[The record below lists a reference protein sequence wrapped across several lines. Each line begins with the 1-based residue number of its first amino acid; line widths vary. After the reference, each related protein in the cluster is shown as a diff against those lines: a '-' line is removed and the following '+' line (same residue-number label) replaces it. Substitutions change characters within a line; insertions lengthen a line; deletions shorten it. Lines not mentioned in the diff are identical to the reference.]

1 MTTNQIDTA
10 TFHVLNLI
18 ERGFATDF
26 EIIRGL
32 RETDGAHILADIRAP
47 GRQVDKLAALNLI
60 AFDGE
65 RAVIVKGTKPFRV
78 V

>member
-1 MTTNQIDTA
+1 MTTSIDTA

-26 EIIRGL
+26 QIIRAL
-32 RETDGAHILADIRAP
+32 RETNGAHILADNRAP
-47 GRQVDKLAALNLI
+47 GRQVDKLAALGLI
-60 AFDGE
+60 TFDGD

-78 V
+78 I